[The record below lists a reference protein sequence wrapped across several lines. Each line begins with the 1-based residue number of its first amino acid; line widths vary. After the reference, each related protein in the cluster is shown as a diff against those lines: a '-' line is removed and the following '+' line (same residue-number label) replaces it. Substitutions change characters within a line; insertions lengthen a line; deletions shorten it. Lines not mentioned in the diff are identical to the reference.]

1 MKKKIIGLIVLIL
14 LCGSIGV
21 GHYFVN
27 YALSPASN
35 SSERNVKTT
44 VHASNSNELIMN
56 KNKEDEMKKANAF
69 YKETSLT
76 SITSKDKLKLSGNYK
91 TQDSHKW
98 ALIIHG
104 YKVNNRNMMPFG
116 RTYYDHGYN
125 VLLPDDRASGK
136 SEGNH
141 IGMGYLDKNDMK
153 LWINWILNKDPQ
165 AKIIVHGVSMGGAT
179 TMMLSGDHP
188 KNVVGYVEDCGYTS
202 VYDIFSSE
210 LNKRFGLPPFPVMDI
225 SNMMSNIEAGYD
237 FKKASSLEA
246 VKKCNKPMMFI
257 HGGDD
262 TFVPTKFLNQ
272 VYDASNGPKEKYLVP
287 GASHV
292 QSYATNPAKY
302 EQKVADFLAKY
313 FK

>member
-56 KNKEDEMKKANAF
+56 KNKEDEMKKADAF

-76 SITSKDKLKLSGNYK
+76 SITSKDKLKLSCNYK

-98 ALIIHG
+98 ALVI
-104 YKVNNRNMMPFG
+104 
-116 RTYYDHGYN
+116 HGYN

-153 LWINWILNKDPQ
+153 LWINWILNKDPK

-179 TMMLSGDHP
+179 TMMLSEDHP
-188 KNVVGYVEDCGYTS
+188 KNVVGYIEDCGYTS

-210 LNKRFGLPPFPVMDI
+210 LDKRFGLPPFPVMDI

-237 FKKASSLEA
+237 FKKASSLKA

-257 HGGDD
+257 HGTKDD
-262 TFVPTKFLNQ
+262 FVPYSMGLEVYKAANCEKELYSVKGATHANSLYVNPDAYWNKVFKFIN
-272 VYDASNGPKEKYLVP
+272 EKTSIVR
-287 GASHV
+287 
-292 QSYATNPAKY
+292 
-302 EQKVADFLAKY
+302 
-313 FK
+313 

>member
-1 MKKKIIGLIVLIL
+1 M
-14 LCGSIGV
+14 
-21 GHYFVN
+21 N
-27 YALSPASN
+27 
-35 SSERNVKTT
+35 
-44 VHASNSNELIMN
+44 MN
-56 KNKEDEMKKANAF
+56 KNKEDEMKKADAF

-98 ALIIHG
+98 ALVIHG
-104 YKVNNRNMMPFG
+104 YKVDNRNMMPFG

-136 SEGNH
+136 SEGDH

-153 LWINWILNKDPQ
+153 LWINWILNKDPE

-188 KNVVGYVEDCGYTS
+188 KNVVGYIEDCGYTS

-210 LNKRFGLPPFPVMDI
+210 LDKRFGLPPFPVMDI

-237 FKKASSLEA
+237 FKKASSLKA

-257 HGGDD
+257 HGTKDD
-262 TFVPTKFLNQ
+262 FVPYSMGLE
-272 VYDASNGPKEKYLVP
+272 VY
-287 GASHV
+287 
-292 QSYATNPAKY
+292 
-302 EQKVADFLAKY
+302 KVANCEKELYSVKGATHANSLYVNPDAYWNKV
-313 FK
+313 FKFINEKTSIVR

>member
-56 KNKEDEMKKANAF
+56 KNKEDEMKKADAF

-104 YKVNNRNMMPFG
+104 YKVDNRNMMPFG
-116 RTYYDHGYN
+116 RTYYEHGYN

-153 LWINWILNKDPQ
+153 LWIKWILNKDSEAQ
-165 AKIIVHGVSMGGAT
+165 IVVHGVSMGGAT

-188 KNVVGYVEDCGYTS
+188 KHVVGYIEDCGYTS
-202 VYDIFSSE
+202 VWDIFKSE
-210 LNKRFGLPPFPVMDI
+210 LSKRFSLPSFPVLDLA
-225 SNMMSNIEAGYD
+225 NIVASMKAGYN
-237 FKKASSLEA
+237 FKEASSLEQ
-246 VKKCNKPMMFI
+246 VKKCQKPMLFI
-257 HGGDD
+257 HGGKDD
-262 TFVPTKFLNQ
+262 FVPTEMVYELYQNAKCEKELYVVDEAGHAESKNYNPDAYWEKVFSFL
-272 VYDASNGPKEKYLVP
+272 SSKL
-287 GASHV
+287 
-292 QSYATNPAKY
+292 
-302 EQKVADFLAKY
+302 
-313 FK
+313 

>member
-1 MKKKIIGLIVLIL
+1 
-14 LCGSIGV
+14 
-21 GHYFVN
+21 
-27 YALSPASN
+27 
-35 SSERNVKTT
+35 
-44 VHASNSNELIMN
+44 
-56 KNKEDEMKKANAF
+56 
-69 YKETSLT
+69 
-76 SITSKDKLKLSGNYK
+76 
-91 TQDSHKW
+91 
-98 ALIIHG
+98 
-104 YKVNNRNMMPFG
+104 MMPFG

-257 HGGDD
+257 HGTKDD
-262 TFVPTKFLNQ
+262 FVPYSMGLEVYKAANCEKELYSVKGATHANSLYMNPDAYWNKVFKFINKKTSI
-272 VYDASNGPKEKYLVP
+272 AR
-287 GASHV
+287 
-292 QSYATNPAKY
+292 
-302 EQKVADFLAKY
+302 
-313 FK
+313 